1 MYNGKMIQTG
11 TQKNARGNMKH
22 YLILIMLLPVIMA
35 ANVYTLDQ
43 LIEYGMENSFQIQKA
58 ELSNTSSQS
67 SLRSAKWNLAPE
79 ANLSAGLNQDL
90 DPLSGNSGLTS
101 SAGFEISKTISLN
114 DAAYFNYRYA
124 SLETDTARLRLK
136 QDYSS
141 YAYQVFSAYIEALS
155 AAKRKSALEENLAI
169 QNRVWEQSQVLLR
182 LGKTTPFEVKQNEI
196 SVMNSRISLIQLENT
211 IANARS
217 RLFALIQMED
227 MGYPL
232 AELELEIDKAIPSF
246 STANMNEINIL
257 KQELKSDKI
266 NLTQNFLEIFP
277 RVSLGYGYSRQVSGA
292 DFDFDSYNTVHSVN
306 LNLSYSIW
314 NFFTNRESGTR
325 ARINQQMTEL
335 SISDQIEQSKR
346 EYDSAT
352 QELEYL
358 LRLDELYSERLEQST
373 EQIRIAEERYRLGM
387 IQLLELDRT
396 RTDYIE
402 ADIEYNANRY
412 QIIKNQEAINFLL
425 SKQILGKW

>member
-1 MYNGKMIQTG
+1 
-11 TQKNARGNMKH
+11 
-22 YLILIMLLPVIMA
+22 
-35 ANVYTLDQ
+35 
-43 LIEYGMENSFQIQKA
+43 
-58 ELSNTSSQS
+58 
-67 SLRSAKWNLAPE
+67 
-79 ANLSAGLNQDL
+79 
-90 DPLSGNSGLTS
+90 
-101 SAGFEISKTISLN
+101 
-114 DAAYFNYRYA
+114 
-124 SLETDTARLRLK
+124 
-136 QDYSS
+136 
-141 YAYQVFSAYIEALS
+141 
-155 AAKRKSALEENLAI
+155 
-169 QNRVWEQSQVLLR
+169 
-182 LGKTTPFEVKQNEI
+182 
-196 SVMNSRISLIQLENT
+196 
-211 IANARS
+211 
-217 RLFALIQMED
+217 
-227 MGYPL
+227 
-232 AELELEIDKAIPSF
+232 
-246 STANMNEINIL
+246 MNEINIL

-314 NFFTNRESGTR
+314 NYFTNRESGTR